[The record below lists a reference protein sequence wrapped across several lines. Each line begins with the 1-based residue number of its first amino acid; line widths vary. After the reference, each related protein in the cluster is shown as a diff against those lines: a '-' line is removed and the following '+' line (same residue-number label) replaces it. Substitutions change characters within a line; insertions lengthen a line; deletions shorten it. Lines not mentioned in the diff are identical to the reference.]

1 MGFDRLVNE
10 VVFQSSNEPH
20 DHVGSLRITLRSSK
34 YVTARQI
41 GRQLDRHTARQT
53 DRQTD
58 R

>member
-10 VVFQSSNEPH
+10 VVFQTSNEAQ
-20 DHVGSLRITLRSSK
+20 DCVGSLRITLRSSK

-41 GRQLDRHTARQT
+41 GRQIGRQT
-53 DRQTD
+53 DRWAD